1 MDLRQ
6 TAETG
11 ATPPLADAEIEQPG
25 RSRSATVDVPAAGTG
40 HLIRPASAASRLP
53 PRPADRRLHRWPIEQ
68 ALIHPSGTGAP
79 GGARPP
85 GRRSTKVTFVRPG
98 VAAGPLLQT
107 FIPVGVSGPGKPAE
121 NASATSLC
129 LASHFWRRAARSH
142 NSTHDIGEPTR
153 CLTPGG
159 SSSPP

>member
-1 MDLRQ
+1 MDLHQ

-25 RSRSATVDVPAAGTG
+25 DRD
-40 HLIRPASAASRLP
+40 RLRWMYP
-53 PRPADRRLHRWPIEQ
+53 LQERAISSGPHQLHRGFHQDRRLHRWPIEQ

-107 FIPVGVSGPGKPAE
+107 FIPVGVSGPGKPSCWGG
-121 NASATSLC
+121 NASAMPPCAVFSFQHGGRL
-129 LASHFWRRAARSH
+129 SHKAHHKSCRR
-142 NSTHDIGEPTR
+142 
-153 CLTPGG
+153 GG
-159 SSSPP
+159 MR